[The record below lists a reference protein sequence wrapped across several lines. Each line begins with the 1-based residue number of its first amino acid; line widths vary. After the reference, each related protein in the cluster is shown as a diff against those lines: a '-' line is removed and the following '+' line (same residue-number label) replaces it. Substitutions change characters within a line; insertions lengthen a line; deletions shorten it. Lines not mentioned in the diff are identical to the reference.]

1 MVGQQGN
8 IVLAF
13 PQGRKVNLDNL
24 EAIIQILAKLTIGYF
39 VWQDLVRGSDNA
51 HINLN
56 RGGIANALKLHGF
69 ESPQQTQL
77 HAWRDVAYFIEE
89 KGAAVSAL
97 KTANLVTERPG
108 KGASHMSKEFTFQ
121 EIFGKRCAV
130 DLDQGFISPV
140 AIVVQGL

>member
-56 RGGIANALKLHGF
+56 RGGIANTLKFHGF
-69 ESPQQTQL
+69 ENPQQTQL
-77 HAWRDVAYFIEE
+77 HARRDIAYLIE
-89 KGAAVSAL
+89 KKSAAVSAL
-97 KTANLVTERPG
+97 KTTNLVTERPG
-108 KGASHMSKEFTFQ
+108 KSSLYMPKEFTFQ
-121 EIFGKRCAV
+121 EILGKRCAV
-130 DLDQGFISPV
+130 DLDQGFVSPV